1 VADGGEAYHQ
11 AVRSSPTVSIGSRRL
26 AIPSPTWPGTA
37 ISAAIAVGSL
47 ALTTAAVAAL
57 ESEPIG
63 IADASPVYL
72 VAVVAVAAFVGT
84 SAAVLTAVAAFLG
97 YDILFTEP
105 RLSLIVA
112 DPSEWLDLV
121 LFLFVALVIGR
132 LVAIQHA
139 RAEEAARRAAEAN
152 ALFSLSRSLATATST
167 VDAAA
172 EIAARVRTAAG
183 MRRVWIVAGPTGSER
198 LLADTGNGPP
208 PPTPS
213 ISSSLVRTPGDEP
226 ARWVRTHVGD
236 RRPGPVAT
244 DDPQFRVRIDVD
256 DAHLGTLIGSRDR
269 ADGDPTRVETRIL
282 ALAADQIAVSLRRDQ
297 LRQTAT
303 ELEIARQTDVL
314 KTALIDSVSHDLRTP
329 LASIRA
335 TAGGLADPDLAWTDT
350 ARQEAAAVIDS
361 EAARLDRLVSG
372 VLDLSRIAS
381 GALHPDLEPHE
392 LWAVVEPAVDRMRPT
407 LGARPVMVSVPRDL
421 SPVLADAVLLDI
433 VVTNLLDN
441 IVAHTPPTAS
451 VDVTAQPGEDG
462 RVALVVADGGGGVRP
477 EQLPTLFERFRR
489 AGPQR
494 EGSRRGLGIG
504 LSVVRGLI
512 EAMGGEV
519 SAAQSPS
526 GGLAISVLLRAAP
539 AEPAT

>member
-1 VADGGEAYHQ
+1 
-11 AVRSSPTVSIGSRRL
+11 VRSSPTVSIGSRRW
-26 AIPSPTWPGTA
+26 AIPTPTWPGTA
-37 ISAAIAVGSL
+37 ISAAIAAGSL
-47 ALTTAAVAAL
+47 ALTTAAVAVL
-57 ESEPIG
+57 EAEPIG

-84 SAAVLTAVAAFLG
+84 TAAVLTAIVAFLG
-97 YDILFTEP
+97 YDLLFTEP

-139 RAEEAARRAAEAN
+139 RAEEAAHRAAEAN
-152 ALFSLSRSLATATST
+152 ALFTLSRSLATATST
-167 VDAAA
+167 AEAAS
-172 EIAARVRTAAG
+172 EIVARVRVAAG
-183 MRRVWIVAGPTGSER
+183 MRRVWILAGPTGVER

-213 ISSSLVRTPGDEP
+213 ISASLLRTPGDEP

-236 RRPGPVAT
+236 RRPGPAAT
-244 DDPQFRVRIDVD
+244 DDPQFRVRIEVD
-256 DAHLGTLIGSRDR
+256 DAQLGVLIGSRDR
-269 ADGDPTRVETRIL
+269 ADGEPSRVETRIL

-303 ELEIARQTDVL
+303 ELEIAHQTDVL

-335 TAGGLADPDLAWTDT
+335 TAGSLADPDLAWTDD
-350 ARQEAAAVIDS
+350 ARRDAASVIDS

-392 LWAVVEPAVDRMRPT
+392 LWAAVGSTVDRMRPT
-407 LGARPVMVSVPRDL
+407 LGERTVSVDVPGDL
-421 SPVLADAVLLDI
+421 PPVLADALLLDI

-441 IVAHTPPTAS
+441 IAAHTPPSTT
-451 VDVTAQPGEDG
+451 VEVTARREGDA
-462 RVALVVADGGGGVRP
+462 RVALVVADSGGGVRP
-477 EQLPTLFERFRR
+477 DQLPTLFERFRR
-489 AGPQR
+489 AGPGR

-504 LSVVRGLI
+504 LSVVRGLV
-512 EAMGGEV
+512 EAMGGDV
-519 SAAQSPS
+519 AAARSEA
-526 GGLAISVLLRAAP
+526 GGLAITILLRTAP
-539 AEPAT
+539 AEPVAR

>member
-1 VADGGEAYHQ
+1 
-11 AVRSSPTVSIGSRRL
+11 VRSSPTVSIGSRRW
-26 AIPSPTWPGTA
+26 AVPAPTWPGTA
-37 ISAAIAVGSL
+37 ISAAIALGSL

-84 SAAVLTAVAAFLG
+84 TAAVLTAITAFLG
-97 YDILFTEP
+97 YDVLFTEP

-152 ALFSLSRSLATATST
+152 ALFALSRSLATATST
-167 VDAAA
+167 VEAAT
-172 EIAARVRTAAG
+172 EIAARVRIAAG
-183 MRRVWIVAGPTGSER
+183 MRRVWIVAGPTSAER
-198 LLADTGNGPP
+198 LLADTGSGPP

-213 ISSSLVRTPGDEP
+213 ISSSLLRTPGDEP
-226 ARWVRTHVGD
+226 ARWVRTHLGD
-236 RRPGPVAT
+236 RRPGPAAT
-244 DDPQFRVRIDVD
+244 DDPQFRVRIEVD
-256 DAHLGTLIGSRDR
+256 DAQLGTLIGSRDR
-269 ADGDPTRVETRIL
+269 ADGEPTRVETRIL

-297 LRQTAT
+297 LRQAAT
-303 ELEIARQTDVL
+303 ELEIAHQTDVL

-335 TAGGLADPDLAWTDT
+335 TAGGLADADLAWTDD
-350 ARQEAAAVIDS
+350 ARRAAAGVIDS

-392 LWAVVEPAVDRMRPT
+392 LWAVIESTVDRMRPT
-407 LGARPVMVSVPRDL
+407 LGDRPVTVDVPDDL
-421 SPVLADAVLLDI
+421 PPVLADAVLLDI

-441 IVAHTPPTAS
+441 IAAHTPMATS
-451 VDVTAQPGEDG
+451 VEVTARLAEDG
-462 RVALVVADGGGGVRP
+462 RVALVVTDSGGGVRP
-477 EQLPTLFERFRR
+477 DQLPTLFERFRR
-489 AGPQR
+489 AGPGR
-494 EGSRRGLGIG
+494 EGARRGLGIG
-504 LSVVRGLI
+504 LSVVRGLV

-519 SAAQSPS
+519 SAALSEA
-526 GGLAISVLLRAAP
+526 GGLAITVLLRPAP
-539 AEPAT
+539 AEPGA

>member
-1 VADGGEAYHQ
+1 MRA
-11 AVRSSPTVSIGSRRL
+11 SPTLTIGSRRWS
-26 AIPSPTWPGTA
+26 IPAPTWPRTA
-37 ISAAIAVGSL
+37 ISAVIAAGSL
-47 ALTTAAVAAL
+47 ALTTVAVAVL

-72 VAVVAVAAFVGT
+72 VAVVAVAALVGT
-84 SAAVLTAVAAFLG
+84 TAAVLTAIAAFLG
-97 YDILFTEP
+97 YDVLFTEP
-105 RLSLIVA
+105 RLSLVVA

-132 LVAIQHA
+132 LVAIQHV

-152 ALFSLSRSLATATST
+152 ALFALSRALATAPST
-167 VDAAA
+167 ADAAA
-172 EIAARVRTAAG
+172 DIADRVREAAR
-183 MRRVWIVAGPTGSER
+183 MRRVWIVAGSTGGER
-198 LLADTGNGPP
+198 LLADTGDGAV

-213 ISSSLVRTPGDEP
+213 ISATLVRTPGDEP

-236 RRPGPVAT
+236 RRPGPSAT
-244 DDPQFRVRIDVD
+244 DEPQFRVRIEVD
-256 DAHLGTLIGSRDR
+256 DGQLGTLIGSRDR
-269 ADGDPTRVETRIL
+269 ADGEPSRAQTRIL
-282 ALAADQIAVSLRRDQ
+282 ALAADQIALSLRRDQ

-335 TAGGLADPDLAWTDT
+335 TAGGLADPELEWTD
-350 ARQEAAAVIDS
+350 AGRREAAGVIDS

-392 LWAVVEPAVDRMRPT
+392 LWSVVEPTVERMRPS
-407 LGARPVMVSVPRDL
+407 LGPRPMTIAVPDDL
-421 SPVLADAVLLDI
+421 PPVLADAVLLDI

-441 IVAHTPPTAS
+441 IVAHTPPTAP
-451 VDVTAQPGEDG
+451 VEVTARLRDDG
-462 RVALVVADGGGGVRP
+462 RVALVVADGGTGVRP
-477 EQLPTLFERFRR
+477 DLLPTLFERFRR
-489 AGPQR
+489 AGPGR
-494 EGSRRGLGIG
+494 EGARRGLGIG

-519 SAAQSPS
+519 AAERSAD
-526 GGLAISVLLRAAP
+526 GGLAISMTLRTAPAAP
-539 AEPAT
+539 VEPAAANA